1 MRDAAYLTG
10 VLTSSGLSPDSL
22 LLAALWPAAVL
33 LAVVAIGWWWWR
45 RQRAQRSHLRIDA
58 LLHELAQRRAELR
71 DIEAERSRFLAAFS
85 HDLKQPM
92 QAINLYL
99 GSIERSLAQAE
110 MATQERGRATESL
123 LRLKQGISYMNDV
136 FDSVLDVSRL
146 DSGAIEVGIERVH
159 ALPFCER
166 VLLQHQRMAD
176 DLALKLELRAD
187 GCDQLVM
194 HTDPR
199 LLERILRNFISNAM
213 RYTKS
218 GGIRVRIAQRGSLC
232 RISVVDTGSGIAA
245 PLRKKIF
252 DEFTRGDAA
261 AMAAQGVGLGLS
273 IARRLAARI
282 GARIALRSHLG
293 IGSVFTIEL
302 PVSVA
307 SLSDAERIALREARI
322 LQQLL
327 PQVVVEAPANTLM
340 VCIDSDPDVHHAL
353 HLLAPGL
360 GVDILTAGDSTEAIQ
375 QLASAN
381 RVPGLLLVD
390 AQLQSEAAAQ
400 AIARINDEFNAEIP
414 VVLCSDEDHRSDV
427 ARQVG
432 SKVMPLQRPF
442 TAERLREAINAA
454 LSSLPR

>member
-1 MRDAAYLTG
+1 MRDPAYLTG
-10 VLTSSGLSPDSL
+10 VLAGGGLSPDSL
-22 LLAALWPAAVL
+22 LPAALWPGIAL
-33 LAVVAIGWWWWR
+33 LVAIAFAWGWWR
-45 RQRAQRSHLRIDA
+45 RRRGQRTRLRIDA
-58 LLHELAQRRAELR
+58 LLHELAQRRTELR

-99 GSIERSLAQAE
+99 GSIERSLAQAA
-110 MATQERGRATESL
+110 MATEDSARATESL

-166 VLLQHQRMAD
+166 VLQQHQRMAD
-176 DLALKLELRAD
+176 DLALKLELRAE
-187 GCDQLVM
+187 GCDQLM
-194 HTDPR
+194 LQTDPR

-232 RISVVDTGSGIAA
+232 RISVIDTGSGIAA
-245 PLRKKIF
+245 SLRAKIF

-282 GARIALRSHLG
+282 GARIALRSHVG
-293 IGSVFTIEL
+293 IGSVFAIEL
-302 PVSVA
+302 PVSA
-307 SLSDAERIALREARI
+307 APLSDAERIALREARI

-327 PQVVVEAPANTLM
+327 PQVVVEAPAHTLM
-340 VCIDSDPDVHHAL
+340 VCIDSDPDVHNAL
-353 HLLAPGL
+353 RLLAPGL
-360 GVDILTAGDSTEAIQ
+360 GVDILTAGDSAEAIQ
-375 QLASAN
+375 QLAAIN

-390 AQLQSEAAAQ
+390 AQLQSEAAMQ

-414 VVLCSDEDHRSDV
+414 VVLCSDEEQRPDV

-432 SKVMPLQRPF
+432 SAVTPLQRPF
-442 TAERLREAINAA
+442 TADRLREAINAS